1 MKPVAGNADFFLA
14 SYHFVLPEE
23 NIAQHPLARR
33 DSSRLLVVDC
43 PAGETRDRQFADI
56 CDYLEPG
63 DLLVVNNTRVFPAR
77 LLGKKETGGKAELLI
92 LEYPVPEADSGAGD
106 NDRLHD
112 GWQQAVVVGLVKS
125 AKRPQPG
132 GKLLF
137 SENLLGTVR
146 EFLPGGKV
154 RVALR
159 YRGDLG
165 RLLEEHGQM
174 PLPPYIRREEGQSEE
189 DRQRYQTVYAESPGA
204 VAAPTA
210 GLHFTPELL
219 ARIEE
224 RGVRVAQV
232 TLHVGYGTFAPVRVE
247 DIREHAIHAEY
258 LKVSE
263 ETAAQVNETK
273 AAGGRVWA
281 VGTTS
286 VRALEFAAE
295 STGKVLSRRGFCDLY
310 IYPGYQFRVV
320 DNLITNFHLPQSSL
334 LFLVSALA
342 GRERILA
349 AYREAVKDGYR
360 FYSYGDAMALITRH
374 PRG

>member
-1 MKPVAGNADFFLA
+1 MTNNTDFFLA
-14 SYHFVLPEE
+14 SYHFTLPEE

-43 PAGETRDRQFADI
+43 LAGETKDRQFTDLL
-56 CDYLEPG
+56 DYLAPR

-77 LLGKKETGGKAELLI
+77 LLGRKETGGKVELLI
-92 LEYPVPEADSGAGD
+92 LEYPVAEAGSD
-106 NDRLHD
+106 NKNETEE
-112 GWQQAVVVGLVKS
+112 GWQQVEVISLLKS
-125 AKRPQPG
+125 AKRPQPE
-132 GKLLF
+132 GKLFF

-146 EFLPGGKV
+146 ELLPGGKV

-159 YRGDLG
+159 YRGELA
-165 RLLEEHGQM
+165 RLLEAHGQM
-174 PLPPYIRREEGQSEE
+174 PLPPYIHREEGQSEE
-189 DRQRYQTVYAESPGA
+189 DRQRYQTVYAEKPGA

-219 ARIEE
+219 ARIQAQ
-224 RGVRVAQV
+224 GVRIAQV

-263 ETAAQVNETK
+263 ETAALVNETR

-286 VRALEFAAE
+286 ARALEFAAAA
-295 STGKVLSRRGFCDLY
+295 TGQIKARSGFCDLY
-310 IYPGYQFRVV
+310 IYPGYRFRVV
-320 DNLITNFHLPQSSL
+320 DNLLTNFHLPQSSL

-342 GRERILA
+342 GRTLILA
-349 AYREAVKDGYR
+349 AYSEAVQKGYR
-360 FYSYGDAMALITRH
+360 FYSYGDAMALITRQ
-374 PRG
+374 PSG

>member
-1 MKPVAGNADFFLA
+1 MQMESISSPADFFLS

-23 NIAQHPLARR
+23 NIAQHPLTRR

-43 PAGETRDRQFADI
+43 VAGKTGDRQFADI
-56 CDYLEPG
+56 CDYLAPG

-77 LLGKKETGGKAELLI
+77 LLGKKESGGKVELLI
-92 LEYPVPEADSGAGD
+92 LEYPVPEPDSGNRD
-106 NDRLHD
+106 TD
-112 GWQQAVVVGLVKS
+112 GWRQVVVIGLVKS
-125 AKRPQPG
+125 AKRPHPG
-132 GKLLF
+132 GQLLF
-137 SENLLGTVR
+137 SENLAGTVL
-146 EFLPGGKV
+146 ELLSDGKV
-154 RVALR
+154 RIALR
-159 YRGDLG
+159 FRGDLAQ
-165 RLLEEHGQM
+165 LLEEYGQM
-174 PLPPYIRREEGQSEE
+174 PLPPYIRREEGQREE
-189 DRQRYQTVYAESPGA
+189 DRQRYQTVYAENPGA

-219 ARIEE
+219 ARIQG

-258 LKVSE
+258 LMVSE
-263 ETAAQVNETK
+263 ETAALVNETR
-273 AAGGRVWA
+273 ATGGRVWA

-295 STGKVLSRRGFCDLY
+295 AGGQVSAGSGFCDLY
-310 IYPGYQFRVV
+310 IYPGYRFKVV

-342 GRERILA
+342 GRARILA
-349 AYREAVKDGYR
+349 SYREAVEKGYR
-360 FYSYGDAMALITRH
+360 FYSYGDAMVLLTRY
-374 PRG
+374 PSV

>member
-1 MKPVAGNADFFLA
+1 MANTDFFLA
-14 SYHFVLPEE
+14 SYHFALPEE
-23 NIAQHPLARR
+23 NIAQHPLACR

-43 PAGETRDRQFADI
+43 LASETRDRQFTDI
-56 CDYLEPG
+56 CDYLASG

-77 LLGKKETGGKAELLI
+77 LLGRKETGGKAELLI
-92 LEYPVPEADSGAGD
+92 LEYPRAEAGFGGAG
-106 NDRLHD
+106 LD
-112 GWQQAVVVGLVKS
+112 GWLQAEVIGLVKS
-125 AKRPQPG
+125 AKRPHPG

-137 SENLLGTVR
+137 SENLFGTVR
-146 EFLPGGKV
+146 ELLPDGKV
-154 RVALR
+154 RVALHF
-159 YRGDLG
+159 RGDLAM
-165 RLLEEHGQM
+165 LLEAHGQL
-174 PLPPYIRREEGQSEE
+174 PLPPYIHRGESQSEE
-189 DRQRYQTVYAESPGA
+189 DRQRYQTVYAEQPGA

-219 ARIEE
+219 ARIQAL
-224 RGVRVAQV
+224 GVRIAQV

-263 ETAAQVNETK
+263 ETAALVNETR
-273 AAGGRVWA
+273 ASGGRVWA

-286 VRALEFAAE
+286 VRALEFAAQD
-295 STGKVLSRRGFCDLY
+295 TGRVSARSGFCDLY
-310 IYPGYQFRVV
+310 IYPGYKFRVV

-342 GRERILA
+342 GRKRILA
-349 AYREAVKDGYR
+349 AYGEAVEKGYR

>member
-1 MKPVAGNADFFLA
+1 MASNADFFLA
-14 SYHFVLPEE
+14 SYQFVLPEE
-23 NIAQHPLARR
+23 SIAQHPLPRR

-43 PAGETRDRQFADI
+43 PAEETRDRQFADLG
-56 CDYLEPG
+56 DYLASG

-77 LLGKKETGGKAELLI
+77 LLGRKETGGKAELLI
-92 LEYPVPEADSGAGD
+92 LQYPVPEPGDVSGDS
-106 NDRLHD
+106 D
-112 GWQQAVVVGLVKS
+112 GWQQAEVVGLVKS

-132 GKLLF
+132 SQLFF
-137 SENLLGTVR
+137 SENLLGMVR
-146 EFLPGGKV
+146 ELLADGKV
-154 RVALR
+154 RVVLR
-159 YRGDLG
+159 YRGDLA
-165 RLLEEHGQM
+165 RLLEAHGQM

-219 ARIEE
+219 ARIQAK
-224 RGVRVAQV
+224 GVRIAQV

-263 ETAAQVNETK
+263 ETAALVNETR
-273 AAGGRVWA
+273 ATGGRVWA

-286 VRALEFAAE
+286 VRALEFAAKD
-295 STGKVLSRRGFCDLY
+295 TGRVCARSGFCDLY
-310 IYPGYQFRVV
+310 IYPGYRFRVV

-342 GRERILA
+342 GRTRILA
-349 AYREAVKDGYR
+349 AYGEAVAKGYR
-360 FYSYGDAMALITRH
+360 FYSYGDAMALITKH

>member
-1 MKPVAGNADFFLA
+1 MKSMTGNADFFLA
-14 SYHFVLPEE
+14 SYQFTLPEE
-23 NIAQHPLARR
+23 SIAQHPLARR

-43 PAGETRDRQFADI
+43 PTGKTRDRQFADI
-56 CDYLEPG
+56 CDYFAPG

-77 LLGKKETGGKAELLI
+77 LLGRKETGGKAELLI
-92 LEYPVPEADSGAGD
+92 LQYPVPDPGSLVRDS
-106 NDRLHD
+106 H
-112 GWQQAVVVGLVKS
+112 GWQQAEVIGLVKS

-132 GKLLF
+132 GQLLF
-137 SENLLGTVR
+137 SENLAATVL
-146 EFLPGGKV
+146 ELLPDGKV

-159 YRGDLG
+159 YRGDLAP
-165 RLLEEHGQM
+165 LLEEHGQM

-189 DRQRYQTVYAESPGA
+189 DRQRYQTVYAETPGA

-219 ARIEE
+219 TRIQTG
-224 RGVRVAQV
+224 GVRVAQV

-247 DIREHAIHAEY
+247 DIREHVIHAEY
-258 LKVSE
+258 LMVSE
-263 ETAAQVNETK
+263 ETAVLVNETR
-273 AAGGRVWA
+273 AAGGRIWA

-295 STGKVLSRRGFCDLY
+295 DTGRVFARSGFCDLY
-310 IYPGYQFRVV
+310 IYPGYRFRVV

-342 GRERILA
+342 GRSVILA
-349 AYREAVKDGYR
+349 AYREAVGKGYR

-374 PRG
+374 PGR

>member
-1 MKPVAGNADFFLA
+1 MESMTSNADFFLA
-14 SYHFVLPEE
+14 SYHFALPEE

-43 PAGETRDRQFADI
+43 PASETRDHQFADL
-56 CDYLEPG
+56 CDYLDPG

-77 LLGKKETGGKAELLI
+77 LLGRKETGGKAELLI
-92 LEYPVPEADSGAGD
+92 LAYPVPEPGSGKGD
-106 NDRLHD
+106 TE
-112 GWQQAVVVGLVKS
+112 GWQEVEVIGLVKS
-125 AKRPQPG
+125 AKRPQPE

-137 SENLLGTVR
+137 SENLFGRVR
-146 EFLPGGKV
+146 ELLPDGKV

-159 YRGDLG
+159 FRGDLA

-174 PLPPYIRREEGQSEE
+174 PLPPYIHREEGQNEE

-219 ARIEE
+219 ARIQAQ
-224 RGVRVAQV
+224 GVRVAQV

-258 LKVSE
+258 LMVSE
-263 ETAAQVNETK
+263 ETAALVNETK
-273 AAGGRVWA
+273 ASGGRVWA

-286 VRALEFAAE
+286 VRALEFAAQD
-295 STGKVLSRRGFCDLY
+295 TGQVAARSGFCDLY
-310 IYPGYQFRVV
+310 IYPGFQFRVV
-320 DNLITNFHLPQSSL
+320 DNLITNFHLPRSSL

-342 GRERILA
+342 GREKILA
-349 AYREAVKDGYR
+349 AYREAVEKGYR
-360 FYSYGDAMALITRH
+360 FYSYGDAMVLITRH

>member
-1 MKPVAGNADFFLA
+1 MPSNADFFLA
-14 SYHFVLPEE
+14 SYNFVLPEE

-43 PAGETRDRQFADI
+43 LAEESRDRQFSDI
-56 CDYLEPG
+56 CDYFAPG

-77 LLGKKETGGKAELLI
+77 LLGRKETGGKVELLI
-92 LEYPVPEADSGAGD
+92 LEYPVTEAGAGD
-106 NDRLHD
+106 GDSE
-112 GWQQAVVVGLVKS
+112 GWHQAEVVGLVKS
-125 AKRPQPG
+125 AKRPQPE
-132 GKLLF
+132 GKLFF
-137 SENLLGTVR
+137 SENLVGTVR
-146 EFLPGGKV
+146 ELLPDGKV
-154 RVALR
+154 RVVLR
-159 YRGDLG
+159 YRGDLAG
-165 RLLEEHGQM
+165 LLEVHGQM
-174 PLPPYIRREEGQSEE
+174 PLPPYIHREEGQTEE
-189 DRQRYQTVYAESPGA
+189 DRQRYQTVYAENPGA

-219 ARIEE
+219 ARIQAQ
-224 RGVRVAQV
+224 GVRVAQV

-263 ETAAQVNETK
+263 EAAALVNETK
-273 AAGGRVWA
+273 AAGGRIWA

-295 STGKVLSRRGFCDLY
+295 VSGQVVARSGFCDLY

-334 LFLVSALA
+334 LFLVSALV
-342 GRERILA
+342 GRGRILA
-349 AYREAVKDGYR
+349 AYREAVGKGYR
-360 FYSYGDAMALITRH
+360 FYSYGDAMALIARH

>member
-1 MKPVAGNADFFLA
+1 MESMTSNADFFLA
-14 SYHFVLPEE
+14 SYNFALPEE

-43 PAGETRDRQFADI
+43 LAMETMDRQFADI
-56 CDYLEPG
+56 CDYLAPG

-77 LLGKKETGGKAELLI
+77 LLGRKESGGKVELLI
-92 LEYPVPEADSGAGD
+92 LEYPVHQADPGNGD
-106 NDRLHD
+106 MA
-112 GWQQAVVVGLVKS
+112 GWQQTEVVGLVKS

-137 SENLLGTVR
+137 SENLVGTVR
-146 EFLPGGKV
+146 ELLPGGKV
-154 RVALR
+154 RVVLR
-159 YRGDLG
+159 YRGDLA
-165 RLLEEHGQM
+165 RLLDEHGQM
-174 PLPPYIRREEGQSEE
+174 PLPPYIHREEGQTEE
-189 DRQRYQTVYAESPGA
+189 DRQRYQTVYAEHPGA

-219 ARIEE
+219 TRIQGC
-224 RGVRVAQV
+224 GVRIAQV

-258 LKVSE
+258 LMVSE
-263 ETAAQVNETK
+263 ETAALVNETRG
-273 AAGGRVWA
+273 AGGRVWA

-286 VRALEFAAE
+286 VRALEFAAQD
-295 STGKVLSRRGFCDLY
+295 TGQVSARSGFCDLY

-349 AYREAVKDGYR
+349 TYREAVEKGYR
-360 FYSYGDAMALITRH
+360 FFSYGDAMVLIARH
-374 PRG
+374 PRDRVA

>member
-1 MKPVAGNADFFLA
+1 MESMTSNADFFLS
-14 SYHFVLPEE
+14 SYHFALPEE

-43 PAGETRDRQFADI
+43 PAGETSDRQFADL
-56 CDYLEPG
+56 CDYLAPG

-77 LLGKKETGGKAELLI
+77 LLGKKETGGKAELLV
-92 LEYPVPEADSGAGD
+92 LEYPVLEPDSGDGD
-106 NDRLHD
+106 AD
-112 GWQQAVVVGLVKS
+112 GWQQAEVVGLVKS

-137 SENLLGTVR
+137 SENLFGTVR
-146 EFLPGGKV
+146 AVLPDGKV
-154 RVALR
+154 RVALHF
-159 YRGDLG
+159 RGDLA

-174 PLPPYIRREEGQSEE
+174 PLPPYIHREEGQTAE

-219 ARIEE
+219 ARIQAQ
-224 RGVRVAQV
+224 GVRVAQV

-258 LKVSE
+258 LMVSE
-263 ETAAQVNETK
+263 EAAALVSETK
-273 AAGGRVWA
+273 ASGGRVWA

-286 VRALEFAAE
+286 VRALEFAARE
-295 STGKVLSRRGFCDLY
+295 TGRVAARSGFCDLY
-310 IYPGYQFRVV
+310 IYPGYEFRVV

-349 AYREAVKDGYR
+349 AYGEAVEKGYR
-360 FYSYGDAMALITRH
+360 FYSYGDAMVLITRH

>member
-1 MKPVAGNADFFLA
+1 MESMASNADFFLA

-23 NIAQHPLARR
+23 NIAQHPLTRR

-43 PAGETRDRQFADI
+43 LTGETRDHQFADLS
-56 CDYLEPG
+56 DYLAPG

-77 LLGKKETGGKAELLI
+77 LLGRKETGGKVELLI
-92 LEYPVPEADSGAGD
+92 LAYPVPEPDSGSGD
-106 NDRLHD
+106 TD
-112 GWQQAVVVGLVKS
+112 GWQQAEVVGLVKS
-125 AKRPQPG
+125 AKRPQPE

-137 SENLLGTVR
+137 SENLFGIVR
-146 EFLPGGKV
+146 ELLPDGKV
-154 RVALR
+154 RVVLR
-159 YRGDLG
+159 FRGDLA

-174 PLPPYIRREEGQSEE
+174 PLPPYIRREEGQSED
-189 DRQRYQTVYAESPGA
+189 DRQRYQTVYAENPGA

-219 ARIEE
+219 ARIQAK
-224 RGVRVAQV
+224 GVRIAQV

-263 ETAAQVNETK
+263 ETAVLVNETR
-273 AAGGRVWA
+273 ATGGRVWA

-286 VRALEFAAE
+286 VRALEFAAKD
-295 STGKVLSRRGFCDLY
+295 TGRVCARSGFCDLY

-334 LFLVSALA
+334 LFLVSALV

-349 AYREAVKDGYR
+349 AYEEAVEKGYR
-360 FYSYGDAMALITRH
+360 FYSYGDAMVLITRH

>member
-1 MKPVAGNADFFLA
+1 MESMASNADFFLA

-33 DSSRLLVVDC
+33 DFSRLLVVDC
-43 PAGETRDRQFADI
+43 LASEIRDRQFADI
-56 CDYLEPG
+56 CDYLAPG

-77 LLGKKETGGKAELLI
+77 LLGRKETGGKAELLI
-92 LEYPVPEADSGAGD
+92 LEYPVPEVGAGNGD
-106 NDRLHD
+106 AD
-112 GWQQAVVVGLVKS
+112 GWHQAEVIGLVKS
-125 AKRPQPG
+125 AKRPQPE
-132 GKLLF
+132 GKLIF
-137 SENLLGTVR
+137 SENLVGTVR
-146 EFLPGGKV
+146 ELLPDGKV
-154 RVALR
+154 RVALHF
-159 YRGDLG
+159 RGELP
-165 RLLEEHGQM
+165 RLLEEHGRM
-174 PLPPYIRREEGQSEE
+174 PLPPYIRREEGQAEE

-210 GLHFTPELL
+210 GLHFTSELL
-219 ARIEE
+219 ARI
-224 RGVRVAQV
+224 RAQGVRIAQV

-263 ETAAQVNETK
+263 EAAALVNETRE
-273 AAGGRVWA
+273 AGGRVWA

-286 VRALEFAAE
+286 VRALEFAAQV
-295 STGKVLSRRGFCDLY
+295 TGQVCARSGFCDLY
-310 IYPGYQFRVV
+310 IYPGFQFRVV

-342 GRERILA
+342 GRARILA
-349 AYREAVKDGYR
+349 AYREAVEKGYR
-360 FYSYGDAMALITRH
+360 FYSYGDAMVLITRH

>member
-1 MKPVAGNADFFLA
+1 MKFMTNNADFFLA
-14 SYHFVLPEE
+14 SYHFALPEE
-23 NIAQHPLARR
+23 NIAQHPLACR

-43 PAGETRDRQFADI
+43 LASETRDRQFTDI
-56 CDYLEPG
+56 CDYLAPG

-77 LLGKKETGGKAELLI
+77 LLGRKETGGKAELLI
-92 LEYPVPEADSGAGD
+92 LEYPVAEAGSDSGDA
-106 NDRLHD
+106 D
-112 GWQQAVVVGLVKS
+112 GWQQAVVIGLVKS

-137 SENLLGTVR
+137 SENLFGTVR
-146 EFLPGGKV
+146 ELLPDGKV
-154 RVALR
+154 RVALHF
-159 YRGDLG
+159 RGDLA
-165 RLLEEHGQM
+165 RLLEAHGQM
-174 PLPPYIRREEGQSEE
+174 PLPPYIHRGEGQSEE
-189 DRQRYQTVYAESPGA
+189 DRQRYQTVYAENPGA

-219 ARIEE
+219 ARIQAQ
-224 RGVRVAQV
+224 GVRIAQV

-263 ETAAQVNETK
+263 ETAALVNETR
-273 AAGGRVWA
+273 ASGGRVWA

-286 VRALEFAAE
+286 VRALEFAAQD
-295 STGKVLSRRGFCDLY
+295 TGQVAARRDFCDLY
-310 IYPGYQFRVV
+310 IYPGYEFKVV

-349 AYREAVKDGYR
+349 AYREAVGKGYR
-360 FYSYGDAMALITRH
+360 FYSYGDAMALIARH

>member
-1 MKPVAGNADFFLA
+1 MTSPADFFLA
-14 SYHFVLPEE
+14 SYHFSLPEE
-23 NIAQHPLARR
+23 NIAQHPLACR

-43 PAGETRDRQFADI
+43 LAGETRDRQFTDI
-56 CDYLEPG
+56 CDYLAPG

-77 LLGKKETGGKAELLI
+77 LLGRKGTGGKAELLI
-92 LEYPVPEADSGAGD
+92 LQYPVPEPGSVGGD
-106 NDRLHD
+106 TD
-112 GWQQAVVVGLVKS
+112 GWRQVEVVGLVKS

-132 GKLLF
+132 GQLLF
-137 SENLLGTVR
+137 SENLAGTVR
-146 EFLPGGKV
+146 ELLPDGKV
-154 RVALR
+154 RVVLR
-159 YRGDLG
+159 YRGDLA
-165 RLLEEHGQM
+165 RLLEAHGQM
-174 PLPPYIRREEGQSEE
+174 PLPPYIRREEGQTEE
-189 DRQRYQTVYAESPGA
+189 DRQRYQTVYAENPGA

-210 GLHFTPELL
+210 GLHFTPALL
-219 ARIEE
+219 ARIQAK
-224 RGVRVAQV
+224 GVRIAQV

-263 ETAAQVNETK
+263 ETAALVNETR
-273 AAGGRVWA
+273 ASGGRVWA

-286 VRALEFAAE
+286 VRALEFAAKD
-295 STGKVLSRRGFCDLY
+295 TGRVLARSGFCDLY

-342 GRERILA
+342 GRMRILA
-349 AYREAVKDGYR
+349 AYGEAVAKGYR
-360 FYSYGDAMALITRH
+360 FYSYGDAMALIVKH